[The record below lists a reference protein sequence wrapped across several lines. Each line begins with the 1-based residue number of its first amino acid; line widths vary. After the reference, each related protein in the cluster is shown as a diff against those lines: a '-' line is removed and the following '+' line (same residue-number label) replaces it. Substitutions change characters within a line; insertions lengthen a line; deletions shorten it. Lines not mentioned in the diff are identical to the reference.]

1 MIVLARNFGQLGN
14 RLCLSAHLIAAARE
28 YGVTLLN
35 PSFAEYAQ
43 YFTATADDLW
53 CRYPALESI
62 PAPGLS
68 PGSAQSRAPRN
79 HSPSDF
85 RRKLAY
91 HSVYL
96 GTRVMTHLRMNRYPA
111 HIIQLRGEQS
121 CDLSGDL
128 FRKLATSRRP
138 LLLSGWGFR
147 SRHLVDKHIEA
158 IREHFQ
164 IIPEHRQSVDRLIRP
179 LRQQADRLIG
189 IHIRHG
195 DYADW
200 EGGKY
205 FYSVADYVAI
215 MRRIRTRLANQRI
228 AFLVCGNATLNRDDF
243 GDLDV
248 HFGTGHLI
256 EDLYAFADTD
266 YLIGPPSTYTRW
278 ASLYGGVP
286 LEHVEQL
293 DQELKLSGLQT
304 DLNRVA

>member
-28 YGVTLLN
+28 YGVTFLN

-43 YFTATADDLW
+43 YFTATFDDLW
-53 CRYPALESI
+53 CRYPALEST
-62 PAPGLS
+62 PAPGAAL
-68 PGSAQSRAPRN
+68 RN
-79 HSPSDF
+79 RSPSRF

-111 HIIQLRGEQS
+111 HIIQLRGEQT

-128 FRKLATSRRP
+128 FRELATSRRP
-138 LLLSGWGFR
+138 LLLSGWNFR

-164 IIPEHRQSVDRLIRP
+164 IIPEHRQSVDRLIGP
-179 LRQQADRLIG
+179 LRQKADRLIG

-195 DYADW
+195 DYAQW

-205 FYSVADYVAI
+205 FYPVADYVAI
-215 MRRIRTRLANQRI
+215 MRRIRERLPNQRI
-228 AFLVCGNATLNRDDF
+228 VFLVCGNAIMNRDDF
-243 GDLDV
+243 GDLNV

-286 LEHVEQL
+286 LEHVEHL
-293 DQELKLSGLQT
+293 DQELKLSGLQA
-304 DLNRVA
+304 DLSHVA